1 MKIDLFQSC
10 GHCSVFQIHWSME
23 CNTLIASP
31 FRILNS
37 SAGIPSPPLA
47 LLAAVFPKTNLI
59 SHFRMSGSGWVTTSL
74 WLSGSLRCFLHS
86 YSVYACHLFSI
97 SSISIRSLPFLSLF
111 VPIFGR
117 NVPLIFPIFLR
128 SLVFPLLLFS
138 SVSLHCPLKKVFLLL
153 LAILWNFAFSWVY
166 LSLSSLLFAPL
177 LSLAICRAY
186 ADNYFAFLHLFFL
199 GMALFAASCTTL
211 WASVHSSSGTLFTTS
226 LSHCCRRSCL
236 NLRIFFKFQSVLHS
250 MNRLRKCK
258 WCQN

>member
-138 SVSLHCPLKKVFLLL
+138 SVSYIVHWRRSSC
-153 LAILWNFAFSWVY
+153 
-166 LSLSSLLFAPL
+166 SSLLF
-177 LSLAICRAY
+177 SET
-186 ADNYFAFLHLFFL
+186 LHLVECTFPFLPCFLLLFFPW
-199 GMALFAASCTTL
+199 LFVEPTQTTTL
-211 WASVHSSSGTLFTTS
+211 PSCIYFS
-226 LSHCCRRSCL
+226 LGWLCL
-236 NLRIFFKFQSVLHS
+236 LPPVQRYEPLSTVLQALCLLHHYHTAAVDPA
-250 MNRLRKCK
+250 
-258 WCQN
+258 WT